1 MRNELVDL
9 ALFIIHETDAAWRVS
24 DTGKDADGVWLPKSQ
39 VEVEFDKA
47 PKAGVRAAVVTLP
60 TWLAQEKELV

>member
-9 ALFIIHETDAAWRVS
+9 ALYIIHETDAAWRVS

-47 PKAGVRAAVVTLP
+47 PKDGVRTAVVTMA
-60 TWLAQEKELV
+60 TWLAQERGLV